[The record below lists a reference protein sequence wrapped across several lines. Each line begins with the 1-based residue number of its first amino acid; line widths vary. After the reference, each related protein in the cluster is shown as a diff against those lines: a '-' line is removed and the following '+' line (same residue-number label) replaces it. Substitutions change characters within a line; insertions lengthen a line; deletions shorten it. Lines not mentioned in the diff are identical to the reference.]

1 MTKVPLV
8 SIFKIT
14 NFVKGEYKKW
24 YYTKGELEEEVW
36 EPLIIEYSIASNKRR
51 V

>member
-24 YYTKGELEEEVW
+24 YYTKGGIRGRSVGTTDYR
-36 EPLIIEYSIASNKRR
+36 IQYSFE
-51 V
+51 